1 MATTQLGAQI
11 TELHGRQ
18 QAALSADTI
27 LTFQALFPAL
37 DLSSFAAIEASW
49 PALEAA
55 LAALIDQNF
64 GISSGLAAN
73 YYELFRAAEEVAGR
87 YSPVLAETLPVE
99 QVATSL
105 KVTGPYTAKHLVAL
119 NDPQAAEKT
128 FVRLAG
134 SLQRLVSL
142 GGNNTVLRNVEED
155 RVAIGWMRVTHS
167 KNPCT
172 FCRLLATRGPVYKSE
187 KTALATFFRKHD
199 HCQCSIEAVYR
210 PDTKLYPSAE
220 ADLALYNESTA
231 DFHGTKDKLNAFR
244 RAVERLYGESSAE

>member
-18 QAALSADTI
+18 QSALSADTV
-27 LTFQALFPAL
+27 LTLQRLFPAF
-37 DLSSFAAIEASW
+37 DLSTFAAIEASW

-134 SLQRLVSL
+134 SLQRLVL
-142 GGNNTVLRNVEED
+142 AGGRNTIFRNVEED
-155 RVAIGWMRVTHS
+155 RAALGWMRVTHS
-167 KNPCT
+167 KNPCS
-172 FCRLLATRGPVYKSE
+172 FCRLLATRGPVYKTEAAASF
-187 KTALATFFRKHD
+187 KPHD
-199 HCQCSIEAVYR
+199 HCNCEPEAVFSR
-210 PDTKLYPSAE
+210 ETKLYPSAE

-231 DFHGTKDKLNAFR
+231 DFHGTQDKINAFR